1 MSKIDFMSLKTIDF
15 CDDVRD
21 GTHDSPKHLDSGK
34 LLITSKNIKGDSI
47 DFENASYIS
56 EEDYNKINER
66 SLVEINDVL
75 YSMIGTVGLVYR
87 VDQQPNYAIKNMGLF
102 KINDELKSKWLYYY
116 LNSPK
121 AKGKVLSMLSGSTQK
136 FISLSNLRNLEIEF
150 PQNIDD
156 AKRIIKICESIDK
169 KIKLNNEINNN
180 LQELINNIFISKFV
194 NYYGYTGEY
203 ETTEIGDIP
212 SNWKVDNLGNVISF
226 SNGYGWN
233 SKDMLENNQPD
244 TYKVFKMGNIKIGGG
259 INKEKTRSWILKE
272 KCSGLEQ
279 FLSKKGDILMC
290 MTDMKS
296 SENPLLGHTALIDCD
311 DEFVINQRVGII
323 RCDKDI
329 RWPYIYTMT
338 NLPFFINNIRSKA
351 HSGVQVNL
359 TTSGICDTKVLIPD
373 KDSLEEFYKNVT
385 PMYEEMFI
393 LNNEIEKLEE
403 LRDTLLPKLMNGE
416 IDLDNIEI

>member
-1 MSKIDFMSLKTIDF
+1 MKYEKI
-15 CDDVRD
+15 
-21 GTHDSPKHLDSGK
+21 K
-34 LLITSKNIKGDSI
+34 LSDLVDTVSDTR
-47 DFENASYIS
+47 
-56 EEDYNKINER
+56 KINKDKVV
-66 SLVEINDVL
+66 LINTSDIFDGDVL
-75 YSMIGTVGLVYR
+75 NHSYT
-87 VDQQPNYAIKNMGLF
+87 DN
-102 KINDELKSKWLYYY
+102 
-116 LNSPK
+116 
-121 AKGKVLSMLSGSTQK
+121 
-136 FISLSNLRNLEIEF
+136 SNLRGQFKKRFEKNDILYSEIRPANKRFAYVDFDSEDYIASTKLMVLRKRSNSITNRFLYYCLTNDFFTEKMQHLAEARSGTF
-150 PQNIDD
+150 PQITFDVLKN
-156 AKRIIKICESIDK
+156 ESINVPSIENQNKITMILDNINN
-169 KIKLNNEINNN
+169 KIKSNNEINNN

-233 SKDMLENNQPD
+233 SKDMLENNQPG

-359 TTSGICDTKVLIPD
+359 TTSGIRDTKVLIPD

>member
-1 MSKIDFMSLKTIDF
+1 MEYKTLNQIATNFRYGKMPDKSKITDSGDYPVWSGYRYVGFYDGKNVNKDEIVVVARGVGGTG
-15 CDDVRD
+15 DVKICKEDCFLTNLSIAFNVNEDINPLYVYYYYQIKNLRY
-21 GTHDSPKHLDSGK
+21 LDSGSAQSQ
-34 LLITSKNIKGDSI
+34 IT
-47 DFENASYIS
+47 
-56 EEDYNKINER
+56 
-66 SLVEINDVL
+66 INDLKNVKIPIPSKDIQDKIVEVL
-75 YSMIGTVGLVYR
+75 NKLDQMI
-87 VDQQPNYAIKNMGLF
+87 
-102 KINDELKSKWLYYY
+102 E
-116 LNSPK
+116 
-121 AKGKVLSMLSGSTQK
+121 
-136 FISLSNLRNLEIEF
+136 
-150 PQNIDD
+150 
-156 AKRIIKICESIDK
+156 
-169 KIKLNNEINNN
+169 LNNEINNN
-180 LQELINNIFISKFV
+180 LQKLINNIFISKFV

-272 KCSGLEQ
+272 KCSELEQ